1 MKKIILFTGMLF
13 SFGLYA
19 EIWEK
24 PKYTPDEGHL
34 QEEIER
40 QEERPEAEKNKD
52 KKHQDETPQSNP
64 GFELTDDEMSE
75 DEEATN

>member
-1 MKKIILFTGMLF
+1 MKKLFLLSGLIF

-40 QEERPEAEKNKD
+40 QEERPEQEQKSD
-52 KKHQDETPQSNP
+52 KKHQDQTPESNP
-64 GFELTDDEMSE
+64 SFDMVDDEMTE
-75 DEEATN
+75 DEEASN

>member
-1 MKKIILFTGMLF
+1 MKVLFLLV
-13 SFGLYA
+13 GLLMSIGVGA

-40 QEERPEAEKNKD
+40 QEERPEQEKE
-52 KKHQDETPQSNP
+52 KKHQDVRKPDADQK
-64 GFELTDDEMSE
+64 FEIIDDEMTE
-75 DEEATN
+75 DEESSL

>member
-1 MKKIILFTGMLF
+1 MKVLFLLV
-13 SFGLYA
+13 GLLMSIGVGA

-40 QEERPEAEKNKD
+40 QEERPEQEKE
-52 KKHQDETPQSNP
+52 KKHQDVRRPDADQK
-64 GFELTDDEMSE
+64 FEIIDDEMTE
-75 DEEATN
+75 DEESSL

>member
-1 MKKIILFTGMLF
+1 MKFLFLLV
-13 SFGLYA
+13 GLLVSIGVGA

-40 QEERPEAEKNKD
+40 QEERPEQEKE
-52 KKHQDETPQSNP
+52 KKHQDVKKPEADQK
-64 GFELTDDEMSE
+64 FEMIDDEMTE
-75 DEEATN
+75 DEESSL